1 MYSTYKKLK
10 KIHKELCKIAIAN
23 ERAMKDHSMMDDDDM
38 MDDDMEMSALR
49 RRWRRKKLR
58 EMAALQA
65 PRGRRRRL
73 QRPSRMRT
81 RRGRDLNSIRARLAT
96 LR

>member
-10 KIHKELCKIAIAN
+10 KIHKELCKIADQAAI
-23 ERAMKDHSMMDDDDM
+23 ERAMKDHGMYDDDM

-49 RRWRRKKLR
+49 RQRRRRKALR
-58 EMAALQA
+58 ERAALQM
-65 PRGRRRRL
+65 PRGRRPL
-73 QRPSRMRT
+73 SRMS
-81 RRGRDLNSIRARLAT
+81 RRGRDLDSIRARLAT